1 MRPAV
6 TISDAITHRRPG
18 HDSGWH
24 APAAFTLVELLV
36 TMVII
41 AMLASLTL
49 AGLAGARQRA
59 KIDKT
64 RSTIRKINEIILP
77 QYESYLMRRVPA
89 PGTTRTAI
97 ALSRLLRK
105 RQLMT
110 LEMPDQWADVG
121 VLPPPPLPRTAPMIR
136 YSAAKPPPGSPNLT
150 KYQSA
155 ECLAMIVTR
164 GGFNPDATE
173 VFRNDEIGDI
183 DKDGAPELWDGWGRP
198 IAFIRWPAGY
208 QSVVQPNNATT
219 DPDPLDPMRV
229 TGTPPDY
236 GLVPL
241 IYSAGPDEAT
251 NDPTSSDPETSPSS
265 GYGLVTSS
273 MAVPGWA
280 AALPINASTQ
290 QGAPLAGSFM
300 TPNGQ
305 EAARD
310 NVTNHDLLKK

>member
-1 MRPAV
+1 MDTKHPTDCRV
-6 TISDAITHRRPG
+6 VRDG
-18 HDSGWH
+18 
-24 APAAFTLVELLV
+24 FTLVELLV

-77 QYESYLMRRVPA
+77 QYESYLTRRVPA

-97 ALSRLLRK
+97 ALSRLLGK

-110 LEMPDQWADVG
+110 LEMPDQWADVLASSS
-121 VLPPPPLPRTAPMIR
+121 LPSWATAPIR
-136 YSAAKPPPGSPNLT
+136 RYASFKAAANPA
-150 KYQSA
+150 YQSA

-173 VFRNDEIGDI
+173 VFRYDEIGDI

-208 QSVVQPNNATT
+208 KSVVQPNT

-229 TGTPPDY
+229 TGPPPDY

-273 MAVPGWA
+273 MAVPLGWD
-280 AALPINASTQ
+280 AALRSNASTR
-290 QGAPLAGSFM
+290 QGSPLAGSFLDPPGVPPG
-300 TPNGQ
+300 T
-305 EAARD
+305 AAAD

>member
-1 MRPAV
+1 MHTQPP
-6 TISDAITHRRPG
+6 PG
-18 HDSGWH
+18 CRTVRDG
-24 APAAFTLVELLV
+24 FTLVELLV

-77 QYESYLMRRVPA
+77 QYESDLTRRVPVT
-89 PGTTRTAI
+89 GVDRTAI
-97 ALSRLLRK
+97 ARSRLLNK
-105 RQLMT
+105 RLLMT
-110 LEMPDQWADVG
+110 LEMPDQWADVA
-121 VLPPPPLPRTAPMIR
+121 VPLPAHLSALATAPTRR
-136 YSAAKPPPGSPNLT
+136 YASIKTGGTRSPA
-150 KYQSA
+150 YQSA

-164 GGFNPDATE
+164 GGFNADAAE
-173 VFRNDEIGDI
+173 VFRNDELGDI
-183 DKDGAPELWDGWGRP
+183 DKDGAPELLDGWGRP

-208 QSVVQPNNATT
+208 VSVVQPNNATT

-229 TGTPPDY
+229 TGTPPNNDY

-251 NDPTSSDPETSPSS
+251 NDPTTSINPENSSSN

-273 MAVPGWA
+273 MVVPTGWA
-280 AALPINASTQ
+280 ATFASTSNPSTR
-290 QGAPLAGSFM
+290 QGSPFAGSLM
-300 TPNGQ
+300 TPNDQ

>member
-1 MRPAV
+1 MHALLP
-6 TISDAITHRRPG
+6 TERRPTP
-18 HDSGWH
+18 D
-24 APAAFTLVELLV
+24 AFTLIELMVTLV
-36 TMVII
+36 IV

-77 QYESYLMRRVPA
+77 QYESYLTRRVPVTVTGA
-89 PGTTRTAI
+89 DRTAI
-97 ALSRLLRK
+97 ARSRLLSK

-110 LEMPDQWADVG
+110 LEMPDQWADVP
-121 VLPPPPLPRTAPMIR
+121 VPPAASATAPARR
-136 YSAAKPPPGSPNLT
+136 YASIKTSGTRSPA
-150 KYQSA
+150 YQSA

-164 GGFNPDATE
+164 GGFNADAAE
-173 VFRNDEIGDI
+173 VFRNDELGDI
-183 DKDGAPELWDGWGRP
+183 DKDGAPELLDGWGRP

-208 QSVVQPNNATT
+208 TSVVQSSDATT
-219 DPDPLDPMRV
+219 SPDPLDPMRV
-229 TGTPPDY
+229 TGTPPNNDY

-251 NDPTSSDPETSPSS
+251 NDPTTGVDPETSSSS

-273 MAVPGWA
+273 MAVPPGWLA
-280 AALPINASTQ
+280 TFTATSNPSTR
-290 QGAPLAGSFM
+290 QGSTLAGSFM

>member
-1 MRPAV
+1 MRTPS
-6 TISDAITHRRPG
+6 ISSRRRQR
-18 HDSGWH
+18 S
-24 APAAFTLVELLV
+24 AFTLVELMV

-77 QYESYLMRRVPA
+77 QYESYLTRRVPVT
-89 PGTTRTAI
+89 GGDRTAI
-97 ALSRLLRK
+97 AQSRLLNK
-105 RQLMT
+105 RRLMT
-110 LEMPDQWADVG
+110 LEMPDQWADVP
-121 VLPPPPLPRTAPMIR
+121 VPPPLLATAPARR
-136 YSAAKPPPGSPNLT
+136 YASIKTSGTRSPA
-150 KYQSA
+150 YQSA

-164 GGFNPDATE
+164 GGFNADAAE
-173 VFRNDEIGDI
+173 AFRNDELGDI
-183 DKDGAPELWDGWGRP
+183 DKDGAPELLDGWGRP

-208 QSVVQPNNATT
+208 LSVVQPNNATT

-229 TGTPPDY
+229 TGTPPNNDY

-251 NDPTSSDPETSPSS
+251 NDPATGVDPETSSSS

-273 MAVPGWA
+273 IAVPTGWYA
-280 AALPINASTQ
+280 AFLTGTSNPSTR
-290 QGAPLAGSFM
+290 QGSPLAGAFM
-300 TPNGQ
+300 LPDGAQ
-305 EAARD
+305 AARD